1 MDRDNSNL
9 IPKRDLGGKLS
20 NTEVL
25 KYVPEES
32 AAYYRFAPIDFKDG
46 VLEFGITDPDNIET
60 RDAIS
65 FTANKYNLPYKIFQ
79 VSEADFRS
87 ILEAYKQMAG
97 EVHEALQEFATTQG
111 RPGAADMVTSELME
125 DIVSKKSEI
134 TKEDAPMA
142 KIVSVIIQNAV
153 EGNASDIHIEP
164 GLDKVKVRFR
174 MDGALHT
181 SLMLPMN
188 IADAIVAR
196 VKILTNMK
204 LDEKRIPQD
213 GRFSANIGGRQI
225 DFRVSTFPT
234 YFGEKIVMRI
244 LDFEKGVKKMEDL
257 GFSAEQLVA
266 IKDALDA
273 PYGLVLITG
282 PTGSGKTTTLYSML
296 NEVDREE
303 SNVVSLED
311 PIEYN
316 IHGVAQSQVRDDIG
330 YTFASGLRSI
340 LRQDP
345 DIIMV
350 GEIRDAETA
359 RLAIQAALTGH
370 LVFSTL
376 HTNNSIA
383 AIPRLID
390 MGIEPYL
397 IAPTLIL
404 IVAQRLVGQL
414 CEESKNE
421 IPVTGEMRETLEK
434 EFADLPDQ
442 FRKDIKIPEVVY
454 NSKPSTTCVT
464 GTRGRTPVLE
474 VMTVDREMQ
483 NLIFTNPSE
492 EDVRKLARSKGMRTM
507 KEDAILKAFRGEIG
521 FDEISKL

>member
-1 MDRDNSNL
+1 MAKDSYSL
-9 IPKRDLGGKLS
+9 IPKRDLGGKLG
-20 NTEVL
+20 NPEVL

-32 AAYYRFAPIDFKDG
+32 ATYYKFAPIDFKDG
-46 VLEFGITDPDNIET
+46 VLEFGVTDPDSIET

-65 FTANKYNLPYKIFQ
+65 FIANKYNLPYKIFQ
-79 VSEADFRS
+79 VSDPDFRT
-87 ILEAYKQMAG
+87 ILEAYKQMSG

-111 RPGAADMVTSELME
+111 RPGVADNVTSELME
-125 DIVSKKSEI
+125 DIAAKKTEV

-174 MDGALHT
+174 MDGVLHT

-196 VKILTNMK
+196 IKILTNIK

-213 GRFSANIGGRQI
+213 GRFSAKIGGRQI

-234 YFGEKIVMRI
+234 YFGEKVVMRI
-244 LDFEKGVKKMEDL
+244 LDFEKGVKKIDAL
-257 GFSAEQLVA
+257 GFSNEQMKA
-266 IKDALDA
+266 IKDALNA

-303 SNVVSLED
+303 NNVVSLED

-316 IHGVAQSQVRDDIG
+316 IHGVAQSQVRPEID

-359 RLAIQAALTGH
+359 RLAIQAALT
-370 LVFSTL
+370 L

-404 IVAQRLVGQL
+404 VVAQRLIGNL
-414 CEESKNE
+414 CSESKGE
-421 IPVTGEMRETLEK
+421 IPVTEEMKAELEK
-434 EFADLPDQ
+434 QFATLPENY
-442 FRKDIKIPEVVY
+442 RKGIKIPDMVY
-454 NSKPSTTCVT
+454 NAKPSATCAT

-483 NLIFTNPSE
+483 NLIFKNPSE
-492 EDVRKLARSKGMRTM
+492 EEVRNLARSKGMITM
-507 KEDAILKAFRGEIG
+507 KEDAILKAFRGEVG
-521 FDEISKL
+521 FEEVDKL

>member
-1 MDRDNSNL
+1 MEEQTSNQ
-9 IPKRDLGGKLS
+9 IPKRDIGGKLQ
-20 NTEVL
+20 NPDVL

-32 AAYYRFAPIDFKDG
+32 ATYYKFAPIDFKDG
-46 VLEFGITDPDNIET
+46 VLEFGITDPDNLEA
-60 RDAIS
+60 RDAIA
-65 FTANKYNLPYKIFQ
+65 FTATKYDLPFKIFQ
-79 VSEADFRS
+79 VSEADFRA

-111 RPGAADMVTSELME
+111 RPGAADNVTNELMQ
-125 DIVSKKSEI
+125 DIASKGSEI

-174 MDGALHT
+174 MDGTLHT

-196 VKILTNMK
+196 IKILTNMK
-204 LDEKRIPQD
+204 LDEKRVPQD

-234 YFGEKIVMRI
+234 YFGEKVVMRI
-244 LDFEKGVKKMEDL
+244 LDFEKGVKKIDAL
-257 GFSAEQLVA
+257 GFSTEQMLA
-266 IKDALDA
+266 IKNALNA

-303 SNVVSLED
+303 NNVVSLED

-316 IHGVAQSQVRDDIG
+316 IHGVAQSQVRPEID

-376 HTNNSIA
+376 HTNTAIS

-404 IVAQRLVGQL
+404 VVGQRLVGNL
-414 CEESKNE
+414 CSESKSE
-421 IPVTGEMRETLEK
+421 MPVTADMRLELEK
-434 EFADLPDQ
+434 QFSDLPGAL
-442 FRKDIKIPEVVY
+442 RKKINIPSVVY
-454 NSKPSTTCVT
+454 NAKPSATCAS

-492 EDVRKLARSKGMRTM
+492 ESVRNLARSKGMLTM
-507 KEDAILKAFRGEIG
+507 REDAILKAFRGEVG
-521 FDEISKL
+521 FEEVEKL

>member
-1 MDRDNSNL
+1 MSPYKETQ
-9 IPKRDLGGKLS
+9 IPRRELEGKLE
-20 NTEVL
+20 NPDIL

-32 AAYYRFAPIDFKDG
+32 ATFYKFVPISFKDG
-46 VLEFGITDPDNIET
+46 VLEFGITDPDDT
-60 RDAIS
+60 DARDAIS
-65 FTANKYNLPYKIFQ
+65 FTANKYNLPFKIFII
-79 VSEADFRS
+79 SEEDFRS
-87 ILEAYKQMAG
+87 VLKIYKEMSG

-111 RPGAADMVTSELME
+111 RPEAADSVTTELMK
-125 DIVSKKSEI
+125 DITAKKTEI
-134 TKEDAPMA
+134 STEDAPMA

-164 GLDKVKVRFR
+164 TLDKVMVRFR
-174 MDGALHT
+174 MDGVLHP
-181 SLMLPMN
+181 SLTLPIN
-188 IADAIVAR
+188 ISDAIVAR
-196 VKILTNMK
+196 IKILTNMK
-204 LDEKRIPQD
+204 LDEKRVPQD
-213 GRFSANIGGRQI
+213 GRFSARIGGRQI

-234 YFGEKIVMRI
+234 YFGEKVVMRI
-244 LDFEKGVKKMEDL
+244 LDFEKGVKKIDQL
-257 GFSAEQLVA
+257 GFTDSHMGA
-266 IKDALDA
+266 IREALDK

-296 NEVDREE
+296 GEVDKEE
-303 SNVVSLED
+303 NNVVSLED

-316 IHGVAQSQVRDDIG
+316 IKGVAQSQVRPEIK

-350 GEIRDAETA
+350 GEIRDAITA

-397 IAPTLIL
+397 IAPTLVLVI
-404 IVAQRLVGQL
+404 AQRLVGTL
-414 CEESKNE
+414 CPESRE
-421 IPVTGEMRETLEK
+421 SIPITPDMRKMFENQ
-434 EFADLPDQ
+434 FADLPEEYK
-442 FRKDIKIPEVVY
+442 KDIKIPDSVY
-454 NSKPSTTCVT
+454 SAKPSSSCTT

-483 NLIFTNPSE
+483 ALIFKNPSE
-492 EDVRKLARSKGMRTM
+492 GDVRKLARSKGMMTM
-507 KEDAILKAFRGEIG
+507 KEDALLKAFNGIVGIE
-521 FDEISKL
+521 EISKL